1 MSYRVAVCWLGKTT
15 ISHRGADR
23 PDISAASNMS
33 SDSTSSTSHHHRFS
47 VEGVSKARTS
57 SRHVMRNSSYK
68 KMSAK
73 ARAFCIDNLLSDITV
88 VTSPVTA
95 AAAVHQISIA
105 ESQNLSNSNS
115 TSEVSV
121 LLAVMSAWSVSFDCL
136 ARSLHNNA
144 LTV

>member
-1 MSYRVAVCWLGKTT
+1 
-15 ISHRGADR
+15 
-23 PDISAASNMS
+23 
-33 SDSTSSTSHHHRFS
+33 
-47 VEGVSKARTS
+47 
-57 SRHVMRNSSYK
+57 MRNSGYK

-95 AAAVHQISIA
+95 AAAHQISTA
-105 ESQNLSNSNS
+105 EPQNLSNSNS

-121 LLAVMSAWSVSFDCL
+121 LLALMSAWSVSFDCL